1 MASFLAQLKSWGPSG
16 ERLVLQ
22 GEVLSIRS
30 RKGYGAL
37 SLPQGPWHRRK
48 RRPACWTAGLQVCH
62 RAAEQEM
69 RAGNENW
76 LVDR

>member
-1 MASFLAQLKSWGPSG
+1 MASFLAQLRRWGPSG

-22 GEVLSIRS
+22 GEVLSIQS

-48 RRPACWTAGLQVCH
+48 RRPACWTAGPATEQLNKKC
-62 RAAEQEM
+62 EQEM
-69 RAGNENW
+69 KTG
-76 LVDR
+76 L